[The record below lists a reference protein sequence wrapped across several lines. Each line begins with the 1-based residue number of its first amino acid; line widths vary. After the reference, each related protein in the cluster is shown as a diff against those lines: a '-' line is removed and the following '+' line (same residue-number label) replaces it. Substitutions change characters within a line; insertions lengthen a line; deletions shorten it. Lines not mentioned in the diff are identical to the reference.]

1 MKKIFLTVTIFAVLF
16 SCNQTENK
24 QENGENEKADSLSE
38 NVHLVLP
45 KTLSDRQKEFESY
58 IVKAMSNIKNF
69 AHNYNWDKYADK
81 PFIDSAMIF
90 DNKKDF
96 KLFPYSNLL
105 IVLRMTTFTNGF
117 TQNIRLRK

>member
-81 PFIDSAMIF
+81 PI
-90 DNKKDF
+90 
-96 KLFPYSNLL
+96 Y
-105 IVLRMTTFTNGF
+105 
-117 TQNIRLRK
+117 